1 MDTADNQNY
10 SQGRIKLSDTNELF
24 YQYWLPKGTP
34 RAALVVA
41 HGIAEHSGRYMNLV
55 NTLVPLGYAVYGIDH
70 LGHGRSTG
78 TRVYVNKFQDYVDG
92 LNLYVDRVRQ
102 WQPKI
107 PIFLVGHSM
116 GGLISASF
124 LLEHQAKLSGAI
136 LSGPGVKIPD
146 TISRATIMA
155 ARLFSFLLPKM
166 GIQQLE
172 AKGICQDPEVV
183 QAYVDDPLVFT
194 GKITARLGAE
204 LLNTCAHVMKNAQD
218 ITLPLLILQGTA
230 DALVDPAGAQTLYD
244 TVGSTDNTL
253 TFYQGFFHEIFNE
266 PDHKRVFEDI
276 HAWLKT
282 RV

>member
-1 MDTADNQNY
+1 MPQELPDHNQGNF
-10 SQGRIKLSDTNELF
+10 KLSDTNELF
-24 YQYWLPKGTP
+24 YQYWLPKGAP

-55 NTLVPLGYAVYGIDH
+55 NNLVPLGFAVYGIDH

-78 TRVYVNKFQDYVDG
+78 KRVYVNKFQDYVDG
-92 LNLYVDRVRQ
+92 LDLYMDKVRE
-102 WQPKI
+102 WQPDI

-116 GGLISASF
+116 GGLISTAF

-146 TISRATIMA
+146 TISKATIMA
-155 ARLFSFLLPKM
+155 AHLFSFLLPKM

-183 QAYVDDPLVFT
+183 KAYVDDPLVFT

-204 LLNTCAHVMKNAQD
+204 LLNTCGHVMENAQG

-230 DALVDPAGAQTLYD
+230 DALVDPAGAQSLYEK
-244 TVGSTDNTL
+244 VGSSDKTL
-253 TFYQGFFHEIFNE
+253 TFYQDFFHEIFNE

-276 HAWLKT
+276 LAWLDA
-282 RV
+282 RI